1 MAANSENTDYG
12 VGVQTDIDPG
22 SQGDTAILT
31 IAHISDLHFNGTEY
45 NNRRVR
51 AVLDYIN
58 ERSTEI
64 DVLLVTGDIADSGH
78 PSQYEEAAQTLWS
91 PLPMLI
97 CPGNHDARDE
107 FGFGLLGK
115 HSHDDPL
122 NRAQLISG
130 ALFISVDSSVRGQPY
145 GHLSDHTLAWMEAQ
159 IDAQPPTTPVFV
171 SFHHPPVRLRMP
183 FMDHIRMADNEGLEQ
198 LVTNHPNIA
207 AMFCGH
213 AHTGAVTTFAGRPL
227 CLAPGVAST
236 LNLPFEGAEVI
247 NPTQPPGLAFHTY
260 ADGRLVSHFRS
271 VPVG

>member
-1 MAANSENTDYG
+1 MG
-12 VGVQTDIDPG
+12 VE
-22 SQGDTAILT
+22 SQSGEESLV
-31 IAHISDLHFNGTEY
+31 IAHISDLHFNGTDL
-45 NNRRVR
+45 NARRIK

-64 DVLLVTGDIADSGH
+64 DVLLVTGDIADSGR
-78 PSQYEEAAQTLWS
+78 PSQYEEAAASLWS
-91 PLPMLI
+91 PLPMLV

-107 FGFGLLGK
+107 FSYGLLGK

-122 NRAQLISG
+122 NRAQLIAG

-145 GHLSDHTLAWMEAQ
+145 GHLSDQTLSWMAAQ
-159 IDAQPPTTPVFV
+159 IEAHPPSVPVFL

-183 FMDHIRMADNEGLEQ
+183 FMDHIRMADTGDLER
-198 LVTNHPNIA
+198 LVEQHPNIA

-236 LNLPFEGAEVI
+236 LNLPFEGTDVL
-247 NPTQPPGLAFHTY
+247 NPSQPPGFAFHTY
-260 ADGRLVSHFRS
+260 ADGRLITHFRS
-271 VPVG
+271 VVVAD